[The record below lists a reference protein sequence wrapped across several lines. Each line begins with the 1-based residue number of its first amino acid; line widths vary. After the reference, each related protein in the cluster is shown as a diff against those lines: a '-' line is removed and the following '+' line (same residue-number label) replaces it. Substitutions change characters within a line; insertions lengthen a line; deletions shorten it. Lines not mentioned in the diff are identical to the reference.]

1 MRCQAPGRS
10 PGAGIEPMLAVI
22 MSTGW
27 ESRQQRTRSDIL
39 QAVGDIIDVDGLDG
53 LTMRKLAER
62 AGVAVATLYNQFSD
76 RNGVLVAF
84 VSHGLDELEL
94 ELDEQPAAEPVD
106 GTRVLLEALDETISS
121 NDRVWRPVLAALRS
135 SPTQRMGAVGERII
149 AAIEVD
155 LAKAKADGMF
165 FTDVDTDRVAR
176 HLFVQWMRGLE
187 RWAQGTIDW
196 ELYRYNATLGTEL
209 ALAAVL
215 AEPHRSD
222 ALRRVGLIR

>member
-1 MRCQAPGRS
+1 
-10 PGAGIEPMLAVI
+10 
-22 MSTGW
+22 MSQGW
-27 ESRQQRTRSDIL
+27 DTRQQRTRREIL
-39 QAVGDIIDVDGLDG
+39 NAVGEIVAADGLDG

-106 GTRVLLEALDETISS
+106 GTRVLLGALDETISS

-135 SPTQRMGAVGERII
+135 CASSQRMGPVGERII
-149 AAIEVD
+149 GAIEVD

-165 FTDVDTDRVAR
+165 FAEIDTPRVAR

-196 ELYRYNATLGTEL
+196 DLYRYNATLGTEL

-215 AEPHRSD
+215 TEPHRSD

>member
-1 MRCQAPGRS
+1 
-10 PGAGIEPMLAVI
+10 MLTVD
-22 MSTGW
+22 MSNGW
-27 ESRQQRTRSDIL
+27 ESRQQRTRSEIL
-39 QAVGDIIDVDGLDG
+39 QAVGDIIAVDGLDG

-62 AGVAVATLYNQFSD
+62 AGVAVATLYNQFDD

-94 ELDEQPAAEPVD
+94 ELDEQPAAGPID
-106 GTRVLLEALDETISS
+106 ATRVLLGALDETISG
-121 NDRVWRPVLAALRS
+121 NDKIWRPVLAALRS
-135 SPTQRMGAVGERII
+135 SPSSQRMGAVGDRII
-149 AAIEVD
+149 GAIEVD
-155 LAKAKADGMF
+155 LAKAKADGMLYA
-165 FTDVDTDRVAR
+165 DVDTDRVAR

-187 RWAQGTIDW
+187 RWAQGAIDW

>member
-1 MRCQAPGRS
+1 
-10 PGAGIEPMLAVI
+10 MLVAS

-27 ESRQQRTRSDIL
+27 ESRQQRTRSEIL
-39 QAVGDIIDVDGLDG
+39 QAVGDIIDADGLDG

-62 AGVAVATLYNQFSD
+62 AGVAVATLYNQFDD

-94 ELDEQPAAEPVD
+94 ELDEQPAAEPID
-106 GTRVLLEALDETISS
+106 GTRVLLGALDETISS
-121 NDRVWRPVLAALRS
+121 NDKVWRPVLAALRS
-135 SPTQRMGAVGERII
+135 SPSSQRMGAVGDRIVG
-149 AAIEVD
+149 AIEVD
-155 LAKAKADGMF
+155 LAKAKAEGLLF
-165 FTDVDTDRVAR
+165 ADVDTDRVAR

-215 AEPHRSD
+215 VEPHRSD
-222 ALRRVGLIR
+222 ALRRVGLIP